1 LAVEGAGRHGV
12 VVGLAER
19 RLAEVLVGELHAL
32 HVLLLLDQ
40 HVAVLHEL
48 LDGHLGLVE
57 RRRPLPGVDEPLG
70 DVLDAD
76 LADPLAHLVVVHPRP
91 QCAEEVDGLPREGV
105 HQPHHGLVGDV
116 VGAEDALAHAD
127 AVLPGGR
134 PVELLHAAVPDEGRV
149 QRREVVAGDDDGHAW
164 VLLLVVHPRELHV
177 GGRVRDVHQ
186 GGVHHLV
193 VHRVL
198 RRPAH
203 PPRAGVQVVDEEAAH
218 LALLDNVGSLAVPL
232 PDQLGR
238 LAGVAA
244 LQLSGAHHDGVDAH
258 LGEHQ
263 LALER
268 LALSLASPDTQDER
282 DLDVGECH
290 EVLGE
295 VDDELVHERRGDVQP
310 VHGVVEV
317 VLAQA
322 LADVLV
328 GAQDSLV
335 GAVAHGGLEQGV
347 HDAFPP
353 RDVLLVIGDV
363 VSETLPPIGIG
374 LLALV
379 KFLFGRHG
387 PDHPTVDLVAT
398 MVVVQRTGLL
408 LHLLPEEGGRGRRL
422 HKYNIA
428 VSPNQ

>member
-1 LAVEGAGRHGV
+1 
-12 VVGLAER
+12 
-19 RLAEVLVGELHAL
+19 
-32 HVLLLLDQ
+32 
-40 HVAVLHEL
+40 
-48 LDGHLGLVE
+48 
-57 RRRPLPGVDEPLG
+57 
-70 DVLDAD
+70 
-76 LADPLAHLVVVHPRP
+76 
-91 QCAEEVDGLPREGV
+91 
-105 HQPHHGLVGDV
+105 
-116 VGAEDALAHAD
+116 
-127 AVLPGGR
+127 
-134 PVELLHAAVPDEGRV
+134 
-149 QRREVVAGDDDGHAW
+149 
-164 VLLLVVHPRELHV
+164 
-177 GGRVRDVHQ
+177 
-186 GGVHHLV
+186 
-193 VHRVL
+193 
-198 RRPAH
+198 
-203 PPRAGVQVVDEEAAH
+203 
-218 LALLDNVGSLAVPL
+218 
-232 PDQLGR
+232 
-238 LAGVAA
+238 
-244 LQLSGAHHDGVDAH
+244 GAHHDGVDAH

-317 VLAQA
+317 VLA
-322 LADVLV
+322 
-328 GAQDSLV
+328 
-335 GAVAHGGLEQGV
+335 QGV

-408 LHLLPEEGGRGRRL
+408 LHLLPEEGGRGRRRSSNGGRESRSHRVDCSL
-422 HKYNIA
+422 PAPDNLI
-428 VSPNQ
+428 SFRLI